1 MKESPN
7 HWTIREFPKFI
18 HILKSETL
26 CARVPLSPHPCD
38 GFLFSHSNKSQLI
51 SSFDLPG
58 ESHGIIIS
66 LMISD
71 VYSFFMYLLAIYMS
85 LLEKYL

>member
-1 MKESPN
+1 M
-7 HWTIREFPKFI
+7 
-18 HILKSETL
+18 
-26 CARVPLSPHPCD
+26 
-38 GFLFSHSNKSQLI
+38 I